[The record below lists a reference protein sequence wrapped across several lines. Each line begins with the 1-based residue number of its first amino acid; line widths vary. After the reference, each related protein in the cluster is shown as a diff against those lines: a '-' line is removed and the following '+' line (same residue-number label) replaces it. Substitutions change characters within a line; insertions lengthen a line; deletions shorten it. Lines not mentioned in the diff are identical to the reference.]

1 MKCVVFAY
9 SQLGHD
15 CLQYIIEKSNH
26 EVCLVVTHDDNAQET
41 IWFDSVEKLAIRH
54 NIPVLKPLS
63 LKDENVQKQ
72 ILDLK
77 SEVLFSFY
85 YRMMIPASIFEAP
98 SLGAYNMHGSLLPKY
113 RGRCPVNWAIL
124 NGETETGV
132 TLHEMV
138 AKADQ
143 GAILAQKKVIIEKE
157 DNAGSITQ
165 KLNLLAVEI
174 LSEQID
180 LIAQNKAMKIPQ
192 DHAQSSYFGGRKP
205 EDGQIDWSWSSE
217 RIINLIRALQPS
229 PQYPPAYGWINDKKI
244 FFKQAIT
251 TSEEIGN
258 LFIQGKDALGEYWI
272 TTCGSN
278 IKETIKLYVQD

>member
-15 CLQYIIEKSNH
+15 CLQYIIEKTPH

-41 IWFDSVEKLAIRH
+41 IWFDSVEKLAIKH
-54 NIPVLKPLS
+54 KIPVIKPLS
-63 LKDENVQKQ
+63 LNKDDIQKQ
-72 ILDLK
+72 ILDCK
-77 SEVLFSFY
+77 PDVLFSFY

-143 GAILAQKKVIIEKE
+143 GAILAQKKVAIEKN
-157 DNAGSITQ
+157 DNAGLVTK
-165 KLNLLAVEI
+165 KLNRVAVEI

-180 LIAQNKAMKIPQ
+180 LIALNKVKKTPQ
-192 DHAQSSYFGGRKP
+192 DHTQSSYFGGRKS
-205 EDGQIDWSWSSE
+205 EDGCIDWSWPAQ
-217 RIINLIRALQPS
+217 RIIDLIRALQPS
-229 PQYPPAYGWINDKKI
+229 PQYPPAYAWIYDKQI
-244 FFKQAIT
+244 FFKKA
-251 TSEEIGN
+251 EIVHLKPQE
-258 LFIQGKDALGEYWI
+258 LFAKGKDQHGEYWI
-272 TTCGSN
+272 TSCGLDS
-278 IKETIKLYVQD
+278 KETIKLYIQN